1 MEPSNDIA
9 VELSAL
15 SAPVAQMMGG
25 LGRRMPYSVPE
36 GYFEQFPDL
45 VSCRIAAGSGT
56 FEVPAGYFDGLASQ
70 IITRI
75 KANERSK
82 EKPEA
87 VDSDIRAELAGI
99 SAVVAGIGRH
109 MPYHLPEGYFDAQ
122 SPVLAVLKQTSAY
135 RVPEAYFDHLSP
147 VLTVARELD
156 GYQVPEGYFD
166 SFPATVTA
174 RIAAGVSDTG
184 SAGADPLGGRV
195 IAIGSRPKTPTQQFW
210 ARWKYVSAAAVAAC
224 VLLVFGL
231 PQLRQHVGGNHPAS
245 ADIEQNLQKVSDQE
259 LMAYLDDQ
267 HTFVADPVTDGGA
280 TMDMN
285 EGNIKSFL
293 GNVSDSALQQY
304 VEEHGKEED
313 MATN

>member
-109 MPYHLPEGYFDAQ
+109 MPY
-122 SPVLAVLKQTSAY
+122 

-184 SAGADPLGGRV
+184 
-195 IAIGSRPKTPTQQFW
+195 
-210 ARWKYVSAAAVAAC
+210 
-224 VLLVFGL
+224 
-231 PQLRQHVGGNHPAS
+231 
-245 ADIEQNLQKVSDQE
+245 
-259 LMAYLDDQ
+259 
-267 HTFVADPVTDGGA
+267 
-280 TMDMN
+280 
-285 EGNIKSFL
+285 
-293 GNVSDSALQQY
+293 
-304 VEEHGKEED
+304 
-313 MATN
+313 